1 MKKILILSIAAAL
14 TLGACND
21 DFLEK
26 APVESQTEATAF
38 KTYSNFKT
46 YAWSLYSIFD
56 NSEKIKNVDNKD
68 NFIQAIINN
77 MGRYE
82 GDFRAGYLSTYE
94 TTEPNELRNQ
104 TATAPSSGGGWNFR
118 YMRKINLM
126 IDNVDKSEMTDT
138 EKAHWRSVGY
148 FFHEFNYM
156 ELVSRFG
163 DVPWVDQVIGE
174 KDVDLIF
181 GARTPRKEVTDKMLE
196 RLQYAEKNIKA
207 EGDGANSINQNVVRA
222 LMSRFCLFEGTWRK
236 YHGLG
241 DEQKFLD
248 EAIRVSKELINAYP
262 TVNSNYDALMC
273 SEDLAT
279 YNGIILYKEYAKD
292 ILLNSIGH
300 TERTSSGKY
309 EMHKATVEM
318 YLCADGKTISNS
330 PLYEGDKSM
339 YDEFRN
345 RDHRLLYQVV
355 PPYFMKTG
363 MNLDFS
369 ANGSKN
375 ATTFNSKDDPEEY
388 AKLLVQLLPQNG
400 AKRLPV
406 FNWSGTMNWMSPNII
421 GPGQGPM
428 ASYSGYYMWR
438 HYNLWDTNSNMAA
451 VNTCDKPIFYIEEV
465 LLNYAEAM
473 FETGQFSQV
482 VADQTINKLRTRAN
496 VAGMKV
502 SEINTT
508 FDPKRDQTVD
518 PVLWEIRRE
527 RMVELMGEGFGFQD
541 IRRWK
546 KGEWFINQNQMGA
559 YVKKSDYTDTAG
571 KTLPAW
577 EALKLVNRDG
587 TDATGEGYLKRFN
600 NPTKEGKGWKDAYY
614 LFPIP
619 LNDMSLNDNLNQ
631 NTGWN

>member
-1 MKKILILSIAAAL
+1 MKKILILSIAATL

-56 NSEKIKNVDNKD
+56 NAEKINNVDNKD
-68 NFIQAIINN
+68 RFVQSLIGNF
-77 MGRYE
+77 GRYE
-82 GDFRAGYLSTYE
+82 GDFRAGYLSTYS

-104 TATAPSSGGGWNFR
+104 TATVPSSGGGWDFWYVR
-118 YMRKINLM
+118 MINLM
-126 IDNVDKSEMTDT
+126 TDNIEKSEMSDAD
-138 EKAHWRSVGY
+138 KAHWRSVGY

-163 DVPWVDQVIGE
+163 DVPWVDKTIGE
-174 KDVDLIF
+174 KDVDLIY
-181 GARTPRKEVTDKMLE
+181 GTRTPRTEVTDKMLE
-196 RLQYAEKNIKA
+196 RLQYAEQNIKKD
-207 EGDGANSINQNVVRA
+207 GDGKNTISQNVVRA

-241 DEQKFLD
+241 GEQKFLD
-248 EAIRVSKELINAYP
+248 EAIRVSKELMKIYP
-262 TVNSNYDALMC
+262 TVDDNYDALMC
-273 SEDLAT
+273 SEDLSQ
-279 YNGIILYKEYAKD
+279 YNGMIFYKEYAKD
-292 ILLNSIGH
+292 ILLNAVGH

-318 YLCADGKTISNS
+318 YLCTNGKPANVDN
-330 PLYEGDKSM
+330 PLYDGDESM

-355 PPYFMKTG
+355 PPFFQVDP
-363 MNLDFS
+363 MNPTLFK
-369 ANGSKN
+369 G
-375 ATTFNSKDDPEEY
+375 TDDPQEY
-388 AKLLVQLLPQNG
+388 AKLLVKLLPNNG
-400 AKRLPV
+400 SKRLPV

-428 ASYSGYYMWR
+428 GSYSGYYMWR
-438 HYNLWDTNSNMAA
+438 HYNTWDTNSNMTWT
-451 VNTCDKPIFYIEEV
+451 NTCDKPIFYIEEV

-473 FETGQFSQV
+473 FETGQFSQL
-482 VADQTINKLRTRAN
+482 VADETINKLRVRAG
-496 VAGMKV
+496 VDQMV
-502 SEINTT
+502 YSEIDSN

-546 KGEWFINQNQMGA
+546 KGEWFINQEQMGCYIKKA
-559 YVKKSDYTDTAG
+559 DYVKAKDKDG
-571 KTLPAW
+571 KPDGVTIADGW
-577 EALKLVNRDG
+577 AALKLINRDG
-587 TDATGEGYLKRFN
+587 TEATAEGYLKRFKVEN
-600 NPTKEGKGWKDAYY
+600 GKGWKDAYY

-619 LNDMSLNDNLNQ
+619 LNDLALNESLTPNP
-631 NTGWN
+631 GWN